1 MSEQPEAPVAPSPRR
16 QRGPL
21 PDNGSQNA
29 LYGLGMLGAA
39 VYFIQH
45 ATSFWDG
52 ALGLVKAVFW
62 PGVVLY
68 RVLEL
73 LKL

>member
-1 MSEQPEAPVAPSPRR
+1 MSDESSRSRR
-16 QRGPL
+16 VVTDGGA
-21 PDNGSQNA
+21 NNA
-29 LYGLGMLGAA
+29 LYGLGVLGAA

-45 ATSFWDG
+45 ATGFWDG
-52 ALGLVKAVFW
+52 ALGLLKAVFW